1 MRGRSQI
8 NSRASQRQPK
18 DERNLSKADSQTGLE
33 PNLNPSAAGEE
44 EQQHVEKRDS
54 TPVNNSAKPI
64 GLVRK
69 TKEQKILEELAKV
82 KEREEKLMKVKIDDK
97 KFNKNFDVSIINPRT
112 VEAIIQFLNV
122 VPNDDKRNA
131 KLGFDPSFINNSK
144 V

>member
-1 MRGRSQI
+1 M
-8 NSRASQRQPK
+8 P
-18 DERNLSKADSQTGLE
+18 THV
-33 PNLNPSAAGEE
+33 EE
-44 EQQHVEKRDS
+44 EHVEQPRDS

-69 TKEQKILEELAKV
+69 TKEHKMLEELAKA

-112 VEAIIQFLNV
+112 VEAMLQFLNV

-144 V
+144 I

>member
-1 MRGRSQI
+1 
-8 NSRASQRQPK
+8 
-18 DERNLSKADSQTGLE
+18 
-33 PNLNPSAAGEE
+33 
-44 EQQHVEKRDS
+44 VEKRDS

-97 KFNKNFDVSIINPRT
+97 KFNKNFDVSVINSRT

-131 KLGFDPSFINNSK
+131 KLGLDPSFINNSK